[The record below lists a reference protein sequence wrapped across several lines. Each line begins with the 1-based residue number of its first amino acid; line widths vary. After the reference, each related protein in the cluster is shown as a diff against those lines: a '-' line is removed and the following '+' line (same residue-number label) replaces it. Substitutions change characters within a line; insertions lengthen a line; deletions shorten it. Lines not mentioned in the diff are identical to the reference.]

1 MKVSCSLITL
11 AVCALVSRVSMAEK
25 QGNVFHPVLSWTGP
39 IEEQDF
45 ENWAFMQSS
54 VALQNKLVLIPNGH
68 ENYGLIQNKWVSLSL
83 SVCS

>member
-11 AVCALVSRVSMAEK
+11 AVSALVSRVSMAEK

-45 ENWAFMQSS
+45 ENWSFMQSS
-54 VALQNKLVLIPNGH
+54 VAL
-68 ENYGLIQNKWVSLSL
+68 
-83 SVCS
+83 